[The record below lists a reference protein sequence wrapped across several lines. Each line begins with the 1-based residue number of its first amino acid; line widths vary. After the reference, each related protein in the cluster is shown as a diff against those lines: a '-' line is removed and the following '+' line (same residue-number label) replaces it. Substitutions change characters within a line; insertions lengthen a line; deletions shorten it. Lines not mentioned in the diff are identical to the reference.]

1 MTGPDLSGDPEVVCV
16 GLTTLD
22 TVYTVARHPAPDE
35 KISAAR
41 QDLAA
46 GGPAANAAVTSAAL
60 GSRTALVTALG
71 THPLAAVAADDLYR
85 HGVEVLDASPDDA
98 SAPALSSIY
107 VQPAT
112 ATRSV
117 VSVNA
122 AERTVP
128 APAALDVLVGDARVV
143 LVDGHHPDL
152 LRAALAAAGR
162 HGVTAVL
169 DGGSWKPQLD
179 GLLGAVD
186 WAVCGARF
194 RVPGAAP
201 STQGEA
207 DTTEELLS
215 RGVSLV
221 AFTHGPDPVT
231 WRTAQASGSVEV
243 PRVHA
248 MDTLGAGDAFHGAV
262 AHELAR
268 LNARSDDTGSGAT
281 HGNAGHDPA
290 EFADQV
296 LSAAARVAALRVT
309 VLGPRAW
316 LRELARRQ
324 SGRQETPSGRQE
336 PPSGRQVA
344 SGR

>member
-1 MTGPDLSGDPEVVCV
+1 VSVEGRAPDAPDGPDVVCV

-22 TVYTVARHPAPDE
+22 TVYTVAHHPAPDE
-35 KISAAR
+35 KIAAAR

-60 GSRTALVTALG
+60 GSRTTLVTALG
-71 THPLAAVAADDLYR
+71 THPLAAVAADDLR
-85 HGVEVLDASPDDA
+85 AHRVNVLDATPDDA
-98 SAPALSSIY
+98 SAPALSSVY

-112 ATRSV
+112 AVRSV

-122 AERTVP
+122 ADRSVP
-128 APAALDVLVGDARVV
+128 APGELDELVGRARAV

-152 LRAALAAAGR
+152 LRAAIDAAGR
-162 HGVTAVL
+162 HAVPVVL

-179 GLLGAVD
+179 AVLHGVG
-186 WAVCGARF
+186 WAVCGERF

-201 STQGEA
+201 TTQGEA

-215 RGVSLV
+215 RGVTLV
-221 AFTHGPDPVT
+221 AFTHGARPVT
-231 WRTAQASGSVEV
+231 WRTAHAAGSVDV

-262 AHELAR
+262 IHELAR
-268 LNARSDDTGSGAT
+268 GGPGADGT
-281 HGNAGHDPA
+281 EVAGRA
-290 EFADQV
+290 GQV
-296 LSAAARVAALRVT
+296 LGAAARVAALRVT

-316 LRELARRQ
+316 LRELPGQR
-324 SGRQETPSGRQE
+324 
-336 PPSGRQVA
+336 
-344 SGR
+344 